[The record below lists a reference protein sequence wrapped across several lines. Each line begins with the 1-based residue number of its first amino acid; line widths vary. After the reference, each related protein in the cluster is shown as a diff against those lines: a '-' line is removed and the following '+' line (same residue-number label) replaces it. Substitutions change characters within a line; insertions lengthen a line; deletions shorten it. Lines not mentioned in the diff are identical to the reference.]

1 MTATAEIELPSEQ
14 VKQKAKAALSELM
27 PPEASPNV
35 ELRARRHRQHA
46 EADIPTEVY
55 RLFLEV
61 LKQLAEG
68 NAVTIVPVHAELTT
82 QQAADI
88 LNVSRPFLV
97 QLLEQRRIPF
107 HKVGT
112 HRRLYAKDLLAYKR
126 QDDERRRQIAR
137 KLTQLAEEI
146 EDGY

>member
-35 ELRARRHRQHA
+35 ELRARRDKKA
-46 EADIPTEVY
+46 AIPKEAY

-88 LNVSRPFLV
+88 LNVSRPYLV
-97 QLLEQRRIPF
+97 QMLEEKRIPF

-126 QDDERRRQIAR
+126 QDDERRRQDR
-137 KLTQLAEEI
+137 KSVV
-146 EDGY
+146 

>member
-27 PPEASPNV
+27 PPETSPNV

-46 EADIPTEVY
+46 EADIPTEIY

>member
-1 MTATAEIELPSEQ
+1 MAATAEIELPSEH

-27 PPEASPNV
+27 PPEVSPNV
-35 ELRARRHRQHA
+35 ELRARRDRKHA
-46 EADIPTEVY
+46 EAAIPKEAY
-55 RLFLEV
+55 RLFIEV

-88 LNVSRPFLV
+88 LNVSRPYLV
-97 QLLEQRRIPF
+97 QMLEKKRIPF

-126 QDDERRRQIAR
+126 QDDKRRRQMAR
-137 KLTQLAEEI
+137 ELTQLAEEN
-146 EDGY
+146 EEGY